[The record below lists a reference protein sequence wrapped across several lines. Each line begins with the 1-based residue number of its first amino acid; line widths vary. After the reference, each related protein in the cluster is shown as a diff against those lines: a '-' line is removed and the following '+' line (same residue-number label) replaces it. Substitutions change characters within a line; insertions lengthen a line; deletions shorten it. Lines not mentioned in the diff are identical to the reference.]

1 MLLLYPE
8 FFSYTQ
14 IFKKQTKIY
23 TIMHCTA
30 KIPRYIR
37 NEQSSLFVQEFG
49 QKTRRFLEN
58 ICRETVGLDSRHS
71 FIISIRVQIT
81 CLFFFLY
88 SAKRLPWHGTSW
100 RAICTQSRLALSL
113 SVQIFSTRISIQ
125 ALRLSFDDHIVL
137 HYFTD
142 DVELS
147 NSQLVGG
154 NLINRRA
161 QVGFSRDFRVEKK
174 KETCDDSLQF

>member
-49 QKTRRFLEN
+49 QKTRRFSRKYLQEN
-58 ICRETVGLDSRHS
+58 GRIRFSPFIHNLDKSANNVS
-71 FIISIRVQIT
+71 
-81 CLFFFLY
+81 FFLF
-88 SAKRLPWHGTSW
+88 
-100 RAICTQSRLALSL
+100 
-113 SVQIFSTRISIQ
+113 IFRKTFTVTR
-125 ALRLSFDDHIVL
+125 HIVECNL
-137 HYFTD
+137 HTITTRAFFIRPDLQHANFHPSSSTFVRRSYCSPLFYGRRGV
-142 DVELS
+142 VELS
-147 NSQLVGG
+147 IS
-154 NLINRRA
+154 RR
-161 QVGFSRDFRVEKK
+161 QSD
-174 KETCDDSLQF
+174 